1 MKINSSI
8 CVIALGVCISCIA
21 FSCDS
26 KKGHLAFDYG
36 TKNDSALFYFY
47 KGWEH
52 IMDKGEWT
60 LSEEAFRKAVDHD
73 PDFLIGKSLVGRI
86 SDDLEERLEIKE
98 VLESKKETLTA
109 DERLLLDVYMLN
121 IDLTNARS
129 QSPESLGAIVKDF
142 RALSETNYRT
152 FVHTYPEESYIKA
165 EYIEVL
171 HAGYGPQL
179 ALDSLQILTS
189 QKEREE
195 HLFFKSYSASLEAEL
210 GNYEQALLYANQ
222 VLTMSKNAS
231 IANPQAVFADIY
243 FKMDSL
249 QLAKM
254 YIEKAV
260 ALDPKHIIAQ
270 GLKSNIEKSIKDTL

>member
-1 MKINSSI
+1 MKINSFAYIIVLGI
-8 CVIALGVCISCIA
+8 CILCSL

-26 KKGHLAFDYG
+26 KKSQVAFDYG
-36 TKNDSALFYFY
+36 TKSDSALFYFH

-73 PDFLIGKSLVGRI
+73 PNFLIGKSLVGRI
-86 SDDLEERLEIKE
+86 SDSLEERLEINE
-98 VLESKKETLTA
+98 TLASQKETLTA
-109 DERLLLDVYMLN
+109 DERLLLNVYMLN
-121 IDLTNARS
+121 IDLANART
-129 QSPESLGAIVKDF
+129 QAPEKMKAIIKEF
-142 RALSETNYRT
+142 RVLSEENYRT
-152 FVHTYPEESYIKA
+152 FVHKYPEESYIKA
-165 EYIEVL
+165 EYIEIL

-210 GNYEQALLYANQ
+210 GNYEKALSYAKE
-222 VLTMSKNAS
+222 VMAMSETAT
-231 IANPQAVFADIY
+231 ANPQVVFADIY

-249 QLAKM
+249 QVAKK
-254 YIEKAV
+254 YIDKAI
-260 ALDPKHIIAQ
+260 ALDSKHIIAQ
-270 GLKSNIEKSIKDTL
+270 GLKNNIEKRIKDAF

>member
-1 MKINSSI
+1 M
-8 CVIALGVCISCIA
+8 CCIA

-26 KKGHLAFDYG
+26 KKGQATLDYG

-73 PDFLIGKSLVGRI
+73 PDFLIGKSLVARI
-86 SDDLEERLEIKE
+86 SDSLEERIEIKE
-98 VLESKKETLTA
+98 VLASQKETLTA
-109 DERLLLDVYMLN
+109 DGRLLLDVYMLN
-121 IDLTNARS
+121 IDLANARS

-142 RALSETNYRT
+142 RALSETNYRA
-152 FVHTYPEESYIKA
+152 FVHKYPEESYIKA
-165 EYIEVL
+165 EYIEIL
-171 HAGYGPQL
+171 HAGYGAQL
-179 ALDSLQILTS
+179 ALDSLEILTS

-222 VLTMSKNAS
+222 VLAMSEKGT
-231 IANPQAVFADIY
+231 ANPEAVFADIY

-249 QLAKM
+249 HLAKK
-254 YIEKAV
+254 YIDKAV

-270 GLKSNIEKSIKDTL
+270 GLKRTIERNIKDTL